1 MMLFWGLVVTMLLLA
16 VCFIL
21 VPLLIWRKRSLVDA
35 SRSREEV
42 NLGLYRERLSELDEQ
57 LQRGDIDAQRYEQL
71 KQEAEAM
78 LLGDV
83 DGVVTPIQPST
94 NPGWIMPLALC
105 LSVVVAS
112 LMMYLYWGA
121 SDELG
126 LVTALDQ
133 LSPEQSIE
141 QLTDKLERV
150 LDRQPDNYQGYYLL
164 GRSYMS
170 MGRFQDA
177 AGAFAH
183 VVTLT
188 EDDPE
193 PLSQYAQALFL
204 AQDSQVTP
212 QIEELVDRTLT
223 LQPDNVTALGLKGVI
238 SFENKQYRDAIKAW
252 EPLLAEARDPQA
264 RAALASGIAQA
275 RAMLGDA
282 PEEPEPASTGLR
294 EEAASSGLK
303 VHVALSNQLKALPP
317 ETRVFV
323 FARASDGPPMP
334 LAVVPVTVG
343 ELPKTV
349 LLNDTMAM
357 MPELKLSGFE
367 KVDIVARISRSGDVR
382 SADYEAS
389 LKDVDI
395 PVSETIEL
403 VIDGNSGD
411 G

>member
-1 MMLFWGLVVTMLLLA
+1 
-16 VCFIL
+16 
-21 VPLLIWRKRSLVDA
+21 
-35 SRSREEV
+35 
-42 NLGLYRERLSELDEQ
+42 
-57 LQRGDIDAQRYEQL
+57 
-71 KQEAEAM
+71 
-78 LLGDV
+78 
-83 DGVVTPIQPST
+83 
-94 NPGWIMPLALC
+94 
-105 LSVVVAS
+105 
-112 LMMYLYWGA
+112 MMYLYWGA

-177 AGAFAH
+177 ADAFAH

-303 VHVALSNQLKALPP
+303 VHVALSN
-317 ETRVFV
+317 
-323 FARASDGPPMP
+323 
-334 LAVVPVTVG
+334 PVESIAPRNKGIRFRT
-343 ELPKTV
+343 
-349 LLNDTMAM
+349 
-357 MPELKLSGFE
+357 GF
-367 KVDIVARISRSGDVR
+367 
-382 SADYEAS
+382 
-389 LKDVDI
+389 
-395 PVSETIEL
+395 
-403 VIDGNSGD
+403 
-411 G
+411 